1 MSKLR
6 QQQAINSLENL
17 ADQTSRTI
25 DILLNRRDV
34 VNDVDEKVE
43 VLEELA
49 GMLNDWADG
58 FRGEQGSNK
67 P

>member
-43 VLEELA
+43 TLEDMVR
-49 GMLNDWADG
+49 MLNDWADEV
-58 FRGEQGSNK
+58 RGEE
-67 P
+67 